1 MKKTIKALVALM
13 LVFCTL
19 FSLTS
24 CSVPELDLEDAK
36 ENLEDEDYYVNYDEE
51 GEPGLEESLSARSGD
66 DFLYV
71 YICESRKIAKLMY
84 QELKLQLDYNIQSTE
99 IEIKSVKHI
108 LNKFEDDMSDDEI
121 DEYEDRLDELEDKLE
136 LLKKEYVFGK
146 RGKTV
151 WYGTKNAI
159 EDSKG

>member
-1 MKKTIKALVALM
+1 MKNSVKALIALL

-36 ENLEDEDYYVNYDEE
+36 ENLEDEDYYVSYNEDGDPGIEE
-51 GEPGLEESLSARSGD
+51 YLYASNDD
-66 DFLYV
+66 DFICV
-71 YICESRKIAKLMY
+71 YICESRKMAKLMY
-84 QELKLQLDYNIQSTE
+84 QEFKLQLEYSIQRTE
-99 IEIKSVKHI
+99 LEIKSVKHI
-108 LNKFEDDMSDDEI
+108 LKKFEDDMSDDEI
-121 DEYEDRLDELEDKLE
+121 DDYEDQLDELEEQLE
-136 LLKKEYVFGK
+136 LYKKEYVLGK

-151 WYGTKNAI
+151 WYGTKTAV